1 MASDCWRRIGPF
13 LLAVLAAVVAVSG
26 KSPLLSDTFLRCKG
40 FTGVRI
46 AVVDQAGLRA
56 PISDHDFFC
65 ALFSLSKYFEQLY
78 GPTTELDVTGC
89 HVHST
94 FHHRFI
100 VIAQNNSITL
110 FFFNF
115 CQLIEHSLSL
125 TLPVFFKCWTN
136 IGWSGLNS
144 LAASD
149 IVVSHLP

>member
-13 LLAVLAAVVAVSG
+13 LLAMLAAVVAVSG
-26 KSPLLSDTFLRCKG
+26 TSLLSDTFLRCKG
-40 FTGVRI
+40 FTGVRS

-56 PISDHDFFC
+56 PSVTMTRILC
-65 ALFSLSKYFEQLY
+65 MLSLSQYSEQLY

-94 FHHRFI
+94 FHHRFT
-100 VIAQNNSITL
+100 VISQNNSITFL
-110 FFFNF
+110 KIFG
-115 CQLIEHSLSL
+115 QLIEHLLSL

-136 IGWSGLNS
+136 IGWSGLSS

-149 IVVSHLP
+149 VVVSHLP